1 MRNNDLW
8 GTKVTKTFAYTLLY
22 MIIFVF
28 VKELAFRWRWRSEC
42 CREYGYPLGKKANNP

>member
-28 VKELAFRWRWRSEC
+28 LRNWRFD
-42 CREYGYPLGKKANNP
+42 GDGAANVAVSMDTL